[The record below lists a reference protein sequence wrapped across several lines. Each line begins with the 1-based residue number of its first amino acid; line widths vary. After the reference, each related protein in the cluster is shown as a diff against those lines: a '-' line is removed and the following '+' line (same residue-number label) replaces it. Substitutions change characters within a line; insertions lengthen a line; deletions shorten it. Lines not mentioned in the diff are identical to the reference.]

1 MSSQPIQLADAAA
14 QRRKVG
20 RDGMGYVWD
29 VLEHNVRMH
38 ADYLSVRSD
47 EMHAEL
53 TVTRN
58 DGHLYLARFNLTST
72 TSRTALVKALDGA
85 TEGLEIPWKRLIEQF
100 SVAILRKEREGE
112 PTRYSGQAKRRPI
125 QYLVDHLVMK
135 GKSNM
140 LFAPGGSGKGYLCVA
155 LCAAV
160 QAKHGLGELGVGP
173 AVPFY
178 FDWEDDFD
186 TFNDRLNA
194 VARGM
199 GVETPRVAYRRMR
212 GLVPE
217 RINEM
222 ARAMSDEG
230 ADFGIIDSFSA
241 AGGTTSE
248 RTSWDTVAHRLF
260 DALDLIPDVTW
271 EIIDH
276 VAGDKVGDPVGK
288 AFGSIQK
295 MNRVRNAWEMRSE
308 QEAGSSTVHMK
319 LFDAK
324 WNHTGKRRP
333 MGLRMEFD
341 GDAVV
346 FESEEPGSANA
357 QVGASIPTR
366 MMLQLAVG
374 PMTVADLAKACKTSE
389 GTIRA
394 TMSKGDARFRRDEND
409 NRLIRLVREDA
420 PEAVN
425 GEEPWV

>member
-1 MSSQPIQLADAAA
+1 MTAEPIQLSEAA

-20 RDGMGYVWD
+20 KDGMGYVWD
-29 VLEHNVRMH
+29 VAEHNVRLR

-58 DGHLYLARFNLTST
+58 EGHLYLARFNLTSS
-72 TSRTALVKALDGA
+72 TSRTSLVKALDGV
-85 TEGLEIPWKRLIEQF
+85 TEGLDIPWKRLVEQF

-112 PTRYSGQAKRRPI
+112 PTRYTGPAKHQPI
-125 QYLVDHLVMK
+125 QYLVDRLVIR
-135 GKSNM
+135 GKTNM
-140 LFAPGGSGKGYLCVA
+140 LFAPGGAGKGYLCVA

-160 QAKHGLGELGVGP
+160 VAKQGLGDLGVGP

-186 TFNDRLNA
+186 TFNGRLNA

-199 GVETPRVAYRRMR
+199 GIETPRLAYRRMR
-212 GLVPE
+212 GLVPD

-222 ARAMSDEG
+222 AKAMSDAG
-230 ADFGIIDSFSA
+230 ANFGLIDSFSA

-276 VAGDKVGDPVGK
+276 VAGDKVADPVGK
-288 AFGSIQK
+288 AYGSIQK

-308 QEAGSSTVHMK
+308 QEAGSPMVHMK

-324 WNHTGKRRP
+324 WNHTGKRKP

-341 GDAVV
+341 GESVS
-346 FESEEPGSANA
+346 FTSEEPGSSSD
-357 QVGASIPTR
+357 GPLISIATR
-366 MMLQLAVG
+366 MGVQLAAG
-374 PMTVADLAKACKTSE
+374 PLSTDDLARVCKTTPGSV
-389 GTIRA
+389 RDA
-394 TMSKGDARFRRDEND
+394 LSKNKHRFRRDD
-409 NRLIRLVREDA
+409 DGILIRLVRQDA
-420 PEAVN
+420 PAETD
-425 GEEPWV
+425 EPKEPLPW